1 MKTFPHIVICPHCDS
16 VYQKQCAAPGET
28 ARCSRC
34 HAVLWGG
41 NGCVSDHLL
50 PLVLTSGIAF
60 ILACCLPV
68 MSVGLPGVT
77 RDITLPDVVFTPGSS
92 DRISALSAGILF
104 LLIIA
109 PGLQIS
115 LTGWLLLFAHFRRP
129 APGFITAMKL
139 LKWIHPWSMVDVA
152 VLGFLVAGIKLSSQL
167 DVSAGSGG
175 YALVAASFL
184 LLFVS
189 HHDLHPLWA
198 LLPSERNENGT

>member
-1 MKTFPHIVICPHCDS
+1 MKTFPHLIICPHCDS
-16 VYQKQCAAPGET
+16 VYQKQCATPGET
-28 ARCSRC
+28 ARCIRC
-34 HAVLWGG
+34 HAVLWDE

-50 PLVLTSGIAF
+50 PLVLTSGITF

-68 MSVGLPGVT
+68 MSVGLLGVT
-77 RDITLPDVVFTPGSS
+77 REITLLDVVFTPGSS
-92 DRISALSAGILF
+92 DCISALAAGSLF

-115 LTGWLLLFAHFRRP
+115 LTGWMLLFSRFRHP
-129 APGFITAMKL
+129 APGFIPIMKL
-139 LKWIHPWSMVDVA
+139 LKWIHPWSMVDVV

-167 DVSAGSGG
+167 DVSAGPGG

-189 HHDLHPLWA
+189 HHDLQPLWS
-198 LLPSERNENGT
+198 LLPAERNENDV